1 VTERFVADASIGVAW
16 SVSAQSSGK
25 TDDLLDEVAEGARF
39 RVPAL
44 WYLEVANA
52 LLVLTR
58 RKRITPRECASARRA
73 LASLNPAVDEEAP
86 TIAFGKVSDL
96 AVEHSLSVYDAAYLE
111 LALRTGLALASRDAG
126 LNKAAQRCG
135 IQVLV

>member
-1 VTERFVADASIGVAW
+1 
-16 SVSAQSSGK
+16 
-25 TDDLLDEVAEGARF
+25 
-39 RVPAL
+39 
-44 WYLEVANA
+44 
-52 LLVLTR
+52 
-58 RKRITPRECASARRA
+58 
-73 LASLNPAVDEEAP
+73 VDEEAP